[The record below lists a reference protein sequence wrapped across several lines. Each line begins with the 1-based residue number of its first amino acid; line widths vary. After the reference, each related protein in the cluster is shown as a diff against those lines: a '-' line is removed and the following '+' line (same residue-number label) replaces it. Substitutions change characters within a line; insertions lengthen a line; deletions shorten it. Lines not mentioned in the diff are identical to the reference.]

1 MTTVVKELGEE
12 IPVQRPEG
20 EEAQQA
26 NGKPLLFYFPCLFN
40 LRHVCFTENPREKL
54 IPKNLT
60 HFLTS

>member
-12 IPVQRPEG
+12 IPAQSPEG

-26 NGKPLLFYFPCLFN
+26 NGKPLLFYFPYLFN
-40 LRHVCFTENPREKL
+40 LHHVCFIENQREKL

-60 HFLTS
+60 HFFTS